1 MKKIIPAK
9 LRKKDSIMVIAP
21 SRSLSIISEENI
33 NQAKKTI
40 EKMGYNVLIAKNA
53 YKNNETYNCASI
65 EDRIDDLHMAFKDK
79 NINCILTAIGGYNS
93 NQILNY
99 IDYDLIRNNPKII
112 CGFSDITALLNAIY
126 AKTGLITYYG
136 PHFSTFGMK
145 KGLEYTQKNFIKC
158 LTNEQFNINCAE
170 EYSDDAWY
178 LNQNDRKFI
187 SNDGIKVIN
196 YGKAS
201 GTILGGNLDTFNL
214 LIGTDYMPKDE
225 KIILF
230 IEDDALSGE
239 HFIND
244 FDRDLES
251 LLQTN
256 MLKKIKG
263 IVVGRA
269 QLACEMNDKK
279 WIELFSNKKQL
290 KNVPIV
296 FNADFGHTTPI
307 FTFPIG
313 GTCEMNINKNEISI
327 KISNY

>member
-1 MKKIIPAK
+1 MKKIIPSK
-9 LRKKDSIMVIAP
+9 LRKNDNIMVIAP
-21 SRSLSIISEENI
+21 SRSLSIISEDNI
-33 NQAKKTI
+33 KQAKKTI

-65 EDRIDDLHMAFKDK
+65 EDRINDLHAAFQDK
-79 NINCILTAIGGYNS
+79 SINCILTAIGGYNS

-112 CGFSDITALLNAIY
+112 CGFSDITAILNAIY

-145 KGLEYTQKNFIKC
+145 KGLEYTKENFIKC
-158 LTNEQFNINCAE
+158 LTNEQFNINCAK

-178 LNQNDRKFI
+178 LNQNNRKFI
-187 SNDGIKVIN
+187 SNDGIQVIN

-251 LLQTN
+251 LLQTD

-269 QLACEMNDKK
+269 QLVCEMNDKK

-290 KNVPIV
+290 KNIPIV

-327 KISNY
+327 KILNY